1 MQNKQI
7 IDPSIQELNNIPN
20 HFDQAAEKYFIYKYG
35 STSNMSEQ
43 EQKEMDVLE
52 VLEQLGFPMDKT
64 GTYFYK
70 EIIMKTME
78 ELEMVETKEE
88 ERDLKTAMGNSY
100 SQFYFD
106 IARNNIDIGLK
117 SFHGCIQLAYEGRKR
132 TPDCIKLEQRIGISG
147 VCSDYRTEASWIARH
162 IMTNN
167 NKAKAPQAVQTT
179 AVVKVK

>member
-1 MQNKQI
+1 MQNKSV
-7 IDPSIQELNNIPN
+7 IDASIHVLNNIPN

-52 VLEQLGFPMDKT
+52 VLEQLGFPMEET

-70 EIIMKTME
+70 EIILKTME
-78 ELEMVETKEE
+78 ELQAVESKEE
-88 ERDLKTAMGNSY
+88 EKALKIAMGNSY

-117 SFHGCIQLAYEGRKR
+117 SFHGCVTIAYEDRKR
-132 TPDCIKLEQRIGISG
+132 TSDSVNLEQKIGIG
-147 VCSDYRTEASWIARH
+147 GIDSDYRLEAVPIAKH
-162 IMTNN
+162 IMLNN
-167 NKAKAPQAVQTT
+167 TKGQVYQT
-179 AVVKVK
+179 AVAKVKE